1 MPPKTTSKTTARKP
15 ATAARKTVKP
25 AVAPEPT
32 APKATT
38 SKSPKIGL
46 PPKPVRTPVVP
57 APPAARSRAAAEAA
71 AAAAAAPVEK
81 PAKRPPV
88 ETVSLIDEKKPRPK
102 RPEGQT
108 RTARSILPPIS
119 RIVPPPA
126 PVAPPKPVEPTPA
139 PRPVRV
145 APTVTDLISPAAPA
159 HPVAPPAAP
168 AAPAETSAEVPVTT
182 DAAPAEAEAEAQ
194 K

>member
-1 MPPKTTSKTTARKP
+1 MPPKTTSKTTVRKP

-46 PPKPVRTPVVP
+46 PPKPVRTSVV
-57 APPAARSRAAAEAA
+57 AATPAARSRAAAEAA

-102 RPEGQT
+102 RPEGQ
-108 RTARSILPPIS
+108 ARPKVSILPPIS
-119 RIVPPPA
+119 RIVAPAPPP
-126 PVAPPKPVEPTPA
+126 APPKPVEPPPPA
-139 PRPVRV
+139 RQVRV
-145 APTVTDLISPAAPA
+145 APTVTDLISPAA
-159 HPVAPPAAP
+159 
-168 AAPAETSAEVPVTT
+168 
-182 DAAPAEAEAEAQ
+182 
-194 K
+194 